1 MNNIKLISSVVA
13 IAIGLSACQTN
24 KESITANPQIVYQTN
39 TVSKQ
44 IEQIPEW
51 YLNIPSADDTI
62 YSSGSARAPDLQLA
76 VDIAIMNAKTT
87 LADRINGKLDSMTKS
102 FVAKIGSDDLD
113 TSVLNEI
120 EKTSK
125 NVIASVDVAGYKIK
139 DMEVYPAGTQYR
151 SFVLLEY
158 SDEEAIKILMNRMRK
173 DRAVYA
179 KLRSNNAFKELER
192 SVDKS
197 LNQDEV
203 QSLSNIEKE
212 LDDLGDNNNRYIK
225 TVPSIGPDQ
234 WMTE

>member
-1 MNNIKLISSVVA
+1 MGVKVNMNNIKLISSVVA
-13 IAIGLSACQTN
+13 IAIGLGACQTN

-125 NVIASVDVAGYKIK
+125 NVIASVDVAGYVVDKSDITQ
-139 DMEVYPAGTQYR
+139 EGTQYR
-151 SFVLLEY
+151 AYVLLAY
-158 SDEEAIKILMNRMRK
+158 NSEEATKVLMNRMKRDK
-173 DRAVYA
+173 MIYSRI
-179 KLRSNNAFKELER
+179 RSTEAWKELEEE
-192 SVDKS
+192 VNKS
-197 LNQDEV
+197 KDEDEAKSMENV
-203 QSLSNIEKE
+203 ERL
-212 LDDLGDNNNRYIK
+212 LDENS
-225 TVPSIGPDQ
+225 PSI
-234 WMTE
+234 

>member
-1 MNNIKLISSVVA
+1 MGVKVNMNNIKLISSAVA

-51 YLNIPSADDTI
+51 YLNIPSAEDTI

-102 FVAKIGSDDLD
+102 FVAKIGSTDLD
-113 TSVLNEI
+113 TSVLTEI

-125 NVIASVDVAGYKIK
+125 NVIASVDVAGYVVDKSDITQ
-139 DMEVYPAGTQYR
+139 EGTQYR
-151 SFVLLEY
+151 AYVLLAY
-158 SDEEAIKILMNRMRK
+158 NSEEATKIMMNRMKR
-173 DRAVYA
+173 DRMIYSRI
-179 KLRSNNAFKELER
+179 RSTEAWKELE
-192 SVDKS
+192 
-197 LNQDEV
+197 DEV
-203 QSLSNIEKE
+203 NKSKE
-212 LDDLGDNNNRYIK
+212 EDEAKSMENVERLIDENS
-225 TVPSIGPDQ
+225 PSI
-234 WMTE
+234 

>member
-1 MNNIKLISSVVA
+1 MGVKVNMNNIKLISSVVA
-13 IAIGLSACQTN
+13 IAIGLGACQTN

-51 YLNIPSADDTI
+51 YLNIPSAEDTI

-102 FVAKIGSDDLD
+102 FVAKIGSTDLD

-125 NVIASVDVAGYKIK
+125 NVIASVDVAGYVVDKSDITQ
-139 DMEVYPAGTQYR
+139 EGAQYR
-151 SFVLLEY
+151 AYVLLAY
-158 SDEEAIKILMNRMRK
+158 NSEEATKIMMNRMKR
-173 DRAVYA
+173 DRMIYSRI
-179 KLRSNNAFKELER
+179 RSTEAWKELENE
-192 SVDKS
+192 VNKS
-197 LNQDEV
+197 KEEDEAKSMKNV
-203 QSLSNIEKE
+203 ERLIDENDS
-212 LDDLGDNNNRYIK
+212 
-225 TVPSIGPDQ
+225 SI
-234 WMTE
+234 

>member
-1 MNNIKLISSVVA
+1 MGVKVNMNNIKLISSAVA

-39 TVSKQ
+39 TVSQQ

-76 VDIAIMNAKTT
+76 VDIAVMNAKST

-102 FVAKIGSDDLD
+102 FVAKIGSNDLD

-125 NVIASVDVAGYKIK
+125 NVIASVDVAGYIIDKS
-139 DMEVYPAGTQYR
+139 DVTQEGTQYR
-151 SFVLLEY
+151 AYVLLAY
-158 SDEEAIKILMNRMRK
+158 NNEEATKVLMNRMKR
-173 DRAVYA
+173 DRMIYSRI
-179 KLRSNNAFKELER
+179 RSTEAWKELENE
-192 SVDKS
+192 VNKS
-197 LNQDEV
+197 KDEDEAKSMENV
-203 QSLSNIEKE
+203 ERLIDENDS
-212 LDDLGDNNNRYIK
+212 
-225 TVPSIGPDQ
+225 SI
-234 WMTE
+234 

>member
-1 MNNIKLISSVVA
+1 MGVKVNMNNIKLISSVVA
-13 IAIGLSACQTN
+13 IVIGLGACQTN

-102 FVAKIGSDDLD
+102 FVAKIGSNDLD

-125 NVIASVDVAGYKIK
+125 NVIASVDVAGYIIDKS
-139 DMEVYPAGTQYR
+139 DVTQEGTQYR
-151 SFVLLEY
+151 AYVLLAY
-158 SDEEAIKILMNRMRK
+158 NSEEATKVLMNRMKRDK
-173 DRAVYA
+173 MIYSRI
-179 KLRSNNAFKELER
+179 RSTEAWKELENE
-192 SVDKS
+192 VDKS
-197 LNQDEV
+197 KGEDEAKSMENV
-203 QSLSNIEKE
+203 ERLIDENDS
-212 LDDLGDNNNRYIK
+212 
-225 TVPSIGPDQ
+225 SI
-234 WMTE
+234 

>member
-1 MNNIKLISSVVA
+1 MGVKVNMNNIKLISSVVA
-13 IAIGLSACQTN
+13 IAIGLGACQTN

-39 TVSKQ
+39 TVSQQ

-102 FVAKIGSDDLD
+102 FVAKIGSTDLD

-125 NVIASVDVAGYKIK
+125 NVIASVDVAGYVVDKSDITQ
-139 DMEVYPAGTQYR
+139 EGTQYR
-151 SFVLLEY
+151 AFVLIAY
-158 SDEEAIKILMNRMRK
+158 NNEEATKIMMNRMKRDK
-173 DRAVYA
+173 MIYSRI
-179 KLRSNNAFKELER
+179 RSTEAWKELE
-192 SVDKS
+192 
-197 LNQDEV
+197 DEV
-203 QSLSNIEKE
+203 NKSKDEDEAKSMENVERLIDENS
-212 LDDLGDNNNRYIK
+212 
-225 TVPSIGPDQ
+225 PSI
-234 WMTE
+234 

>member
-13 IAIGLSACQTN
+13 IAIGLGACQTN
-24 KESITANPQIVYQTN
+24 KESITSNPQIVYQTN

-102 FVAKIGSDDLD
+102 FVAKIGSNDLD

-125 NVIASVDVAGYKIK
+125 NVIASVDVAGYIIDKS
-139 DMEVYPAGTQYR
+139 DVTQEGTQYR
-151 SFVLLEY
+151 AYVLLAY
-158 SDEEAIKILMNRMRK
+158 NNEEATKVLMNRMKRDK
-173 DRAVYA
+173 MIYSRI
-179 KLRSNNAFKELER
+179 RSTEAWKELEEE
-192 SVDKS
+192 VNKS
-197 LNQDEV
+197 KDEDEAKSMENV
-203 QSLSNIEKE
+203 ERLIDENS
-212 LDDLGDNNNRYIK
+212 
-225 TVPSIGPDQ
+225 PSI
-234 WMTE
+234 

>member
-1 MNNIKLISSVVA
+1 MGVKVNMNNIKLISSVVA

-76 VDIAIMNAKTT
+76 VDIAVMNAKTT

-102 FVAKIGSDDLD
+102 FVAKIGSNDLD

-120 EKTSK
+120 EKVSK
-125 NVIASVDVAGYKIK
+125 NVIASVDVAGYIIDKS
-139 DMEVYPAGTQYR
+139 DVTQEGTQYR
-151 SFVLLEY
+151 AYVLLAY
-158 SDEEAIKILMNRMRK
+158 NNEEATKVLMNRMKRDK
-173 DRAVYA
+173 MIYSRI
-179 KLRSNNAFKELER
+179 RSTEAWKELEEE
-192 SVDKS
+192 VNKS
-197 LNQDEV
+197 KDEDEAKSMENV
-203 QSLSNIEKE
+203 ERLIDENDS
-212 LDDLGDNNNRYIK
+212 
-225 TVPSIGPDQ
+225 SI
-234 WMTE
+234 

>member
-1 MNNIKLISSVVA
+1 MGVKVNMNNIKLISSAVA

-102 FVAKIGSDDLD
+102 FVAKIGATDLD

-125 NVIASVDVAGYKIK
+125 NVIASVDVAGYVVDKSDITQ
-139 DMEVYPAGTQYR
+139 EGAQYR
-151 SFVLLEY
+151 AYVLLAY
-158 SDEEAIKILMNRMRK
+158 NNEEATKIMMNRMKR
-173 DRAVYA
+173 DRMIYSRI
-179 KLRSNNAFKELER
+179 RSTEAWKELENE
-192 SVDKS
+192 VNKS
-197 LNQDEV
+197 KEEDEAKSMENV
-203 QSLSNIEKE
+203 ERLIDENS
-212 LDDLGDNNNRYIK
+212 
-225 TVPSIGPDQ
+225 PSI
-234 WMTE
+234 

>member
-1 MNNIKLISSVVA
+1 MNNIKLISSAVA

-39 TVSKQ
+39 TVSQQ

-102 FVAKIGSDDLD
+102 FVAKIGATDLD

-125 NVIASVDVAGYKIK
+125 NVIASVDVAGYVVDKSDITQ
-139 DMEVYPAGTQYR
+139 EGAQYR
-151 SFVLLEY
+151 AYVLLAY
-158 SDEEAIKILMNRMRK
+158 NSEEATKIMMNRMKR
-173 DRAVYA
+173 DRMIYSRI
-179 KLRSNNAFKELER
+179 RSTEAWKELE
-192 SVDKS
+192 
-197 LNQDEV
+197 DEV
-203 QSLSNIEKE
+203 NKSKE
-212 LDDLGDNNNRYIK
+212 EDEAKSMENVERLIDEND
-225 TVPSIGPDQ
+225 TSI
-234 WMTE
+234 

>member
-1 MNNIKLISSVVA
+1 MNMNNIKLISSVVA

-39 TVSKQ
+39 TVSQ
-44 IEQIPEW
+44 QVEQIPEW

-125 NVIASVDVAGYKIK
+125 NVIASVDVAGYVVDKSDITQ
-139 DMEVYPAGTQYR
+139 EGSQYR
-151 SFVLLEY
+151 AFVLIAY
-158 SDEEAIKILMNRMRK
+158 NNEEATKIMMNRMKRDK
-173 DRAVYA
+173 MIYSRI
-179 KLRSNNAFKELER
+179 RSTEAWKELEEE
-192 SVDKS
+192 VNKS
-197 LNQDEV
+197 KDEDESKSMENV
-203 QSLSNIEKE
+203 ERLIDENS
-212 LDDLGDNNNRYIK
+212 
-225 TVPSIGPDQ
+225 PSI
-234 WMTE
+234 

>member
-1 MNNIKLISSVVA
+1 MGVKVNMNNIKLISSAVA

-39 TVSKQ
+39 TVSQQ

-102 FVAKIGSDDLD
+102 FVAKIGATDLD

-125 NVIASVDVAGYKIK
+125 NVIASVDVAGYVVDKSDITQ
-139 DMEVYPAGTQYR
+139 EGTQYR
-151 SFVLLEY
+151 AYVLLAY
-158 SDEEAIKILMNRMRK
+158 NSEEATKIMMNRMKR
-173 DRAVYA
+173 DRMIYSRI
-179 KLRSNNAFKELER
+179 RSTEAWKELENE
-192 SVDKS
+192 VNKS
-197 LNQDEV
+197 KDEDEAKSMENV
-203 QSLSNIEKE
+203 ERLIDEN
-212 LDDLGDNNNRYIK
+212 D
-225 TVPSIGPDQ
+225 TSI
-234 WMTE
+234 